1 MPQVLGGTGLV
12 TRQALFISPEAP
24 YPLAGGG
31 ALRTASLLNFLAR
44 QYAVD
49 LIVFR
54 EPHADDPR
62 QHVPPG
68 LVHRLHVVDL
78 PANSRHALARA
89 ARNAG
94 RLARRV
100 PPLID
105 RFAGFGERIA
115 AITRGQHYE
124 LAVIEHFWCAP
135 YWEQAAAVSDST
147 LLDLHNIE
155 SILHERCARDETGPQ
170 ALAHRAFQNV
180 CRSLEEE
187 WLPRFTYL
195 LAASEED
202 ARQLRNISQGSNV
215 LIYPNS
221 IPFVDLPSAQILARK
236 QNMIV
241 FSGNLEYHPNIS
253 AVRYFHEE
261 IWPSLRL
268 RWPGLIWRLVGKNP
282 QAVAKIV
289 GGDSRIEISG
299 AVSDAVPEL
308 ARAKVAIVPLR
319 AGSGTRLKII
329 EAWAAGVPVVSTSLG
344 AEGLAARDGEHLLL
358 ADDSDSFEQ
367 AVSSLLTSPAL
378 ADRIARAGRYLY
390 ECEFTWESAWKRLHL
405 LDPCYHG

>member
-1 MPQVLGGTGLV
+1 VIK
-12 TRQALFISPEAP
+12 QALFISPEAP

-31 ALRTASLLNFLAR
+31 AMRSASLLNFLAR
-44 QYAVD
+44 QYTVD

-62 QHVPPG
+62 QHIPPG
-68 LVHRLHVVDL
+68 LARHLHVVDL
-78 PANSRHALARA
+78 PANSRHGLARA
-89 ARNAG
+89 VRNAG

-100 PPLID
+100 PPLMD

-115 AITRGQHYE
+115 AATHGQHYE

-135 YWEQAAAVSDST
+135 YWEQAAAVSDAT
-147 LLDLHNIE
+147 LLNLHNIE
-155 SILHERCARDETGPQ
+155 SILHERCAGDETGPQ
-170 ALAHRAFQNV
+170 ALAHRAFQTA
-180 CRSLEEE
+180 CRLLEEK

-195 LAASEED
+195 LAASAED
-202 ARQLRNISQGSNV
+202 SRRLRNISQASNV

-221 IPFVDLPSAQILARK
+221 IPFVNLPFAQPHARK
-236 QNMIV
+236 EHMIV

-253 AVRYFHEE
+253 AVRYFHRE
-261 IWPSLRL
+261 IWPVLRL

-282 QAVAKIV
+282 HAVAEIV
-289 GGDSRIEISG
+289 DGDSRIELSG
-299 AVSDAVPEL
+299 AVSDAIPEL

-358 ADDSDSFEQ
+358 ADGARGFEQ
-367 AVSSLLTSPAL
+367 AVSSLLASPAL
-378 ADRIARAGRYLY
+378 ADRIGRAGRYLY
-390 ECEFTWESAWKRLHL
+390 ECEFTWESAWKRLQL

>member
-1 MPQVLGGTGLV
+1 MPQVFV
-12 TRQALFISPEAP
+12 TKQALFISPEAP

-31 ALRTASLLNFLAR
+31 SLRTASLLNFLAR

-68 LVHRLHVVDL
+68 LARRLHVVDL

-100 PPLID
+100 PPLMD

-115 AITRGQHYE
+115 AITSGQHYE
-124 LAVIEHFWCAP
+124 VAVIEHFWCAP

-155 SILHERCARDETGPQ
+155 SILHERCARQETGPQ
-170 ALAHRAFQNV
+170 ALAHRAFQTV

-202 ARQLRNISQGSNV
+202 ARQLRNISQTANV

-221 IPFVDLPSAQILARK
+221 IPFVDLPSAQILAGK
-236 QNMIV
+236 QDMIV

-261 IWPSLRL
+261 IWPALRL

-289 GGDSRIEISG
+289 GGDNRIELSG

-358 ADDSDSFEQ
+358 ADDARSFEQ

-378 ADRIARAGRYLY
+378 ADRIGRAGRYLY